1 MSTFNYKYKALNES
15 EREEIES
22 IRRSYLPKIKSS
34 IERLRELDGK
44 VKNTPIITSLSLGI
58 IGVLI
63 FGLGLSMI
71 LVFDIIIYGIIVMAI
86 GCIPVGVSYP
96 VYLKIYDK
104 QKNKYQEEI
113 LSLSEKLLNEEDE

>member
-22 IRRSYLPKIKSS
+22 IRRSYLPKSKSS

-63 FGLGLSMI
+63 FGLGLTMI
-71 LVFDIIIYGIIVMAI
+71 LVFDTIIYGIIVMAI
-86 GCIPVGVSYP
+86 GCIPVGVAYP